1 MLIPPGDA
9 IRSLF
14 FWHYWNFLLG
24 SSFNPLTLLRKSLPR
39 IVRCH
44 AWRRLSRTDLLYD
57 FCLCDPAIVFL
68 FVRFVGTCYDGQC
81 MQEHSSLLQSHQ
93 WKVKEELSYS
103 FFYNWNLFGSALFLL
118 CMAPVVNYMLLLAP
132 AAHIVRM
139 FAEISSMV
147 SYHSAPMTTDN
158 LLTLCIPL
166 QHVEKGAFDCCPFPA
181 VKCSFFWARLDLT
194 LDSTSLQSLISTM
207 NMMNILPDTFM
218 FGKIVFLPWPNMSM
232 KN

>member
-1 MLIPPGDA
+1 MEQPSIFEASFSEIWDFRLLQCLQSEDVDPSRWRDQILI
-9 IRSLF
+9 

-147 SYHSAPMTTDN
+147 WYHSAPMTTDN

-181 VKCSFFWARLDLT
+181 VKCSFFYMLLT
-194 LDSTSLQSLISTM
+194 GLAWTWL
-207 NMMNILPDTFM
+207 
-218 FGKIVFLPWPNMSM
+218 
-232 KN
+232 

>member
-24 SSFNPLTLLRKSLPR
+24 SSFNPLTLLRKSLPH

-132 AAHIVRM
+132 AADIVRM

-181 VKCSFFWARLDLT
+181 VKCSFFYMLLT
-194 LDSTSLQSLISTM
+194 GLAWTWL
-207 NMMNILPDTFM
+207 
-218 FGKIVFLPWPNMSM
+218 
-232 KN
+232 